1 MSVVMKKLTSE
12 QINNYKWVL
21 NNLDNIDWNKSVFDD
36 DVFISC
42 EGWLDGSSLA
52 YGKSELEDDLKAAIK
67 NGEVK
72 EIKGQIALD
81 LVVDYFKD
89 NPISYS

>member
-1 MSVVMKKLTSE
+1 MSVIMKKLTSE

-21 NNLDNIDWNKSVFDD
+21 NNLDNIDWNKSVYHD

-42 EGWLDGSSLA
+42 EGWLNGSSLE
-52 YGKSELEDDLKAAIK
+52 YGKSELEDDLKAVIK

-72 EIKGQIALD
+72 EVQGQIALD
-81 LVVDYFKD
+81 LVVDYCKELGL
-89 NPISYS
+89 